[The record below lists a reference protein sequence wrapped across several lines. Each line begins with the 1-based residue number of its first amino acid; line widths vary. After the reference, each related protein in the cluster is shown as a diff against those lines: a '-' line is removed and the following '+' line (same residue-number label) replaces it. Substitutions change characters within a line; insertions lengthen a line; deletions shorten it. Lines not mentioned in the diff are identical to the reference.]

1 MTGAI
6 AIDPSGTLTD
16 ELDSG
21 TSQFDIMIC
30 ALFVTVGISV
40 FAFTGAVRC
49 LARIG
54 RKPKLSVLSP

>member
-1 MTGAI
+1 VTGAI
-6 AIDPSGTLTD
+6 AIGPSGTLTD

-21 TSQFDIMIC
+21 TSDVAIMNY
-30 ALFVTVGISV
+30 ALFITVEISV

>member
-1 MTGAI
+1 VTGAI

-21 TSQFDIMIC
+21 TSRFDFRNYASFI
-30 ALFVTVGISV
+30 TVGISV
-40 FAFTGAVRC
+40 PAITGAVRC

-54 RKPKLSVLSP
+54 RKPKVFVLSH